1 MPAFLRTT
9 LLLMLA
15 LMLGACE
22 QKKEAPEAEGLPA
35 FGGPDQPAEASV
47 AAHKALPAPCS
58 LVSAADAQAVTAQPM
73 AVMSNE
79 PELCAYN
86 STASAGAFTT
96 LMVNLSNNDDEA
108 MAIDVFRAIA
118 GLPGKLNK
126 MVNDQMGEK
135 TKKSGQTL
143 DGLGDEARL
152 MKGNTD
158 MIGQMM
164 EGVPE
169 MIVKTMIPAR
179 RLGKPEEVA
188 ELVSFLASERAAYIT
203 GQVIRIDGGLL

>member
-1 MPAFLRTT
+1 MPALLRST

-22 QKKEAPEAEGLPA
+22 QKKEAPEAGGLPA
-35 FGGPDQPAEASV
+35 FGEPDQPADT
-47 AAHKALPAPCS
+47 AAAQKPLPAPCS

-73 AVMSNE
+73 AVMSDE

-86 STASAGAFTT
+86 STASAGTFTT

-135 TKKSGQTL
+135 TKKSGKTL

-152 MKGNTD
+152 VGGNTD
-158 MIGQMM
+158 MVGQTSLVVRKGRVVLNLSVIGM
-164 EGVPE
+164 GSDPE
-169 MIVKTMIPAR
+169 TGAR
-179 RLGKPEEVA
+179 LEALARKMVVA
-188 ELVSFLASERAAYIT
+188 L
-203 GQVIRIDGGLL
+203 

>member
-1 MPAFLRTT
+1 MSACLRTT
-9 LLLMLA
+9 LLLVLA

-22 QKKEAPEAEGLPA
+22 PKKEAPEAEGLPA
-35 FGGPDQPAEASV
+35 FGGPDQPAETS
-47 AAHKALPAPCS
+47 AAAQKPLPAPCT
-58 LVSAADAQAVTAQPM
+58 LVSAAEAQAVTAQPM

-79 PELCAYN
+79 PNLCAFN
-86 STASAGAFTT
+86 STGAAGNFTT

-135 TKKSGQTL
+135 TKKSGKTL

-152 MKGNTD
+152 VGGNTD
-158 MIGQMM
+158 MVGQTSLVVRKGRVVLNLSVIGM
-164 EGVPE
+164 GSDPE
-169 MIVKTMIPAR
+169 TGAR
-179 RLGKPEEVA
+179 LEALARKMVVA
-188 ELVSFLASERAAYIT
+188 L
-203 GQVIRIDGGLL
+203 

>member
-1 MPAFLRTT
+1 MPALLRST

-22 QKKEAPEAEGLPA
+22 QKKEAPEAGGLPA
-35 FGGPDQPAEASV
+35 FSEPDQPADT
-47 AAHKALPAPCS
+47 AAAQKPLPAPCS

-73 AVMSNE
+73 AVMSDE
-79 PELCAYN
+79 PNLCAFN
-86 STASAGAFTT
+86 STGAAGNFTT

-152 MKGNTD
+152 VGGNTD
-158 MIGQMM
+158 LVGQTSLVVRKGRVVLNLSVIGM
-164 EGVPE
+164 GSDPE
-169 MIVKTMIPAR
+169 TGARLEALARKIV
-179 RLGKPEEVA
+179 VA
-188 ELVSFLASERAAYIT
+188 L
-203 GQVIRIDGGLL
+203 

>member
-1 MPAFLRTT
+1 MSACLRTT
-9 LLLMLA
+9 LLLVLA

-22 QKKEAPEAEGLPA
+22 PKKEAPEAEGLPA
-35 FGGPDQPAEASV
+35 FGGPDQPAETSV
-47 AAHKALPAPCS
+47 AAQKPLPAPCK
-58 LVSAADAQAVTAQPM
+58 LVSAAEAQAVTAQPM
-73 AVMSNE
+73 AVMSDE
-79 PELCAYN
+79 PNLCAFN
-86 STASAGAFTT
+86 STGAAGNFTT

-152 MKGNTD
+152 VGGNTD
-158 MIGQMM
+158 LVGQTSLVVRKGRVVLNLSVIGM
-164 EGVPE
+164 GSDPE
-169 MIVKTMIPAR
+169 TGAR
-179 RLGKPEEVA
+179 LEALARKMVVA
-188 ELVSFLASERAAYIT
+188 L
-203 GQVIRIDGGLL
+203 

>member
-1 MPAFLRTT
+1 MPALLRST

-22 QKKEAPEAEGLPA
+22 QKKEAPEAGGLPA
-35 FGGPDQPAEASV
+35 FGEPDQPADT
-47 AAHKALPAPCS
+47 AAAQKPLPAPCS

-73 AVMSNE
+73 AVMSDE

-86 STASAGAFTT
+86 STASAGTFTT

-126 MVNDQMGEK
+126 MVNDQMGET

-158 MIGQMM
+158 MIGQTSLVVRKGRVVLNLTVIGM
-164 EGVPE
+164 GSDPE
-169 MIVKTMIPAR
+169 TGAR
-179 RLGKPEEVA
+179 LEALARKMVVA
-188 ELVSFLASERAAYIT
+188 L
-203 GQVIRIDGGLL
+203 

>member
-1 MPAFLRTT
+1 MPACLRTT
-9 LLLMLA
+9 LLLMLT

-22 QKKEAPEAEGLPA
+22 QKKEAPGAEGLPA
-35 FGGPDQPAEASV
+35 FGGPDQPVETSA
-47 AAHKALPAPCS
+47 AAHKPLPAPCT
-58 LVSAADAQAVTAQPM
+58 LVSAAEAQTVTAQPM
-73 AVMSNE
+73 AVMSDE
-79 PELCAYN
+79 PNLCAFN
-86 STASAGAFTT
+86 STGAAGNFTT

-126 MVNDQMGEK
+126 MVNDQMGET

-158 MIGQMM
+158 MIGQTSLVVRKGLVVLNLSVIGM
-164 EGVPE
+164 GSDPE
-169 MIVKTMIPAR
+169 TGARLEALARKIVEA
-179 RLGKPEEVA
+179 L
-188 ELVSFLASERAAYIT
+188 
-203 GQVIRIDGGLL
+203 

>member
-1 MPAFLRTT
+1 MPALLRST

-22 QKKEAPEAEGLPA
+22 QKKEAPEAGGLPA
-35 FGGPDQPAEASV
+35 FGEPDQPADT
-47 AAHKALPAPCS
+47 AAAQKPLPAPCS

-73 AVMSNE
+73 AVMSDE

-86 STASAGAFTT
+86 STASAGTFTT

-152 MKGNTD
+152 VGGNTD
-158 MIGQMM
+158 MVGQTSLVVRKGRVVLNLSVIGM
-164 EGVPE
+164 GSDPE
-169 MIVKTMIPAR
+169 TGAR
-179 RLGKPEEVA
+179 LEALARKMVVA
-188 ELVSFLASERAAYIT
+188 L
-203 GQVIRIDGGLL
+203 

>member
-1 MPAFLRTT
+1 MPACLRTT

-22 QKKEAPEAEGLPA
+22 QKKEAPGAEGLPA
-35 FGGPDQPAEASV
+35 FGGPDQPAETT
-47 AAHKALPAPCS
+47 AAPKKTLPAPCS

-96 LMVNLSNNDDEA
+96 LMVNLSNNDDEE
-108 MAIDVFRAIA
+108 MAVAVFRGIA

-126 MVNDQMGEK
+126 AVNDQLGET
-135 TKKSGQTL
+135 TKKSGQTI

-152 MKGNTD
+152 VKGNTD
-158 MIGQMM
+158 MVGQ
-164 EGVPE
+164 
-169 MIVKTMIPAR
+169 TF
-179 RLGKPEEVA
+179 
-188 ELVSFLASERAAYIT
+188 LVVRK
-203 GQVIRIDGGLL
+203 GQVVFNLSVIGMGSDPETGSRLEALARKIVVAL

>member
-1 MPAFLRTT
+1 MSALLRST

-22 QKKEAPEAEGLPA
+22 QKKEAPEAGGLPA
-35 FGGPDQPAEASV
+35 FGEPDQPADT
-47 AAHKALPAPCS
+47 AAAQKPLPTPCS

-73 AVMSNE
+73 AVMSDE

-86 STASAGAFTT
+86 STASAGTFTT

-126 MVNDQMGEK
+126 MVNDQMGET

-158 MIGQMM
+158 MIGQTSLVVRKGRVVLNLSVIGM
-164 EGVPE
+164 GSDPE
-169 MIVKTMIPAR
+169 TGARLEALARKIV
-179 RLGKPEEVA
+179 VA
-188 ELVSFLASERAAYIT
+188 L
-203 GQVIRIDGGLL
+203 

>member
-1 MPAFLRTT
+1 MSALLRST

-22 QKKEAPEAEGLPA
+22 QKKEAPEAGGLPA
-35 FGGPDQPAEASV
+35 FGEPDQPADT
-47 AAHKALPAPCS
+47 AAAQKPLPPPCS
-58 LVSAADAQAVTAQPM
+58 LVTAADAQAVTAQPM
-73 AVMSNE
+73 AVMSDE

-86 STASAGAFTT
+86 STGSAGAFTT

-108 MAIDVFRAIA
+108 MAVDVFRAIA

-158 MIGQMM
+158 MIGQTSLVVRK
-164 EGVPE
+164 GVVVVNLTVIGMGSDPE
-169 MIVKTMIPAR
+169 TGARLEALARKIV
-179 RLGKPEEVA
+179 VA
-188 ELVSFLASERAAYIT
+188 L
-203 GQVIRIDGGLL
+203 

>member
-1 MPAFLRTT
+1 MPACLRTT
-9 LLLMLA
+9 LLLMLT

-22 QKKEAPEAEGLPA
+22 QKKEAPGAEGLPA
-35 FGGPDQPAEASV
+35 FGGPDQPVETSA
-47 AAHKALPAPCS
+47 AAHKPLPAPCS

-86 STASAGAFTT
+86 STASAGTFTT
-96 LMVNLSNNDDEA
+96 LMVNLSKNDDEA
-108 MAIDVFRAIA
+108 MAIEVYHAIA

-152 MKGNTD
+152 VGGNTD
-158 MIGQMM
+158 LVGQTSLVVRKGRVVLNLSVIGM
-164 EGVPE
+164 GSDPE
-169 MIVKTMIPAR
+169 TGARLEALARKIV
-179 RLGKPEEVA
+179 VA
-188 ELVSFLASERAAYIT
+188 L
-203 GQVIRIDGGLL
+203 